1 MFSRD
6 AFDRDP
12 ERQALVRGGREVRV
26 VARSHDRRSG
36 FPHGLLEEADDHA
49 SRDAVEMRSGLVGQE
64 HAWSGRERSRDRD
77 VLLLA
82 TREAVGAAVTET
94 AEPDPLEPAVR
105 PGVRLREWD
114 SADREPELDVL
125 PRR

>member
-12 ERQALVRGGREVRV
+12 EPQALIRSGLEVRV
-26 VARSHDRRSG
+26 VARSHVRRSG

-77 VLLLA
+77 APLLA
-82 TREAVGAAVTET
+82 AREAVGAAVTK
-94 AEPDPLEPAVR
+94 AGEPDPPEPAVR
-105 PGVRLREWD
+105 PGG
-114 SADREPELDVL
+114 
-125 PRR
+125 